1 MICKADIARAPMRL
15 TSFTDFA
22 LRALMRLAGE
32 PARSFA
38 TSEIAAE
45 FGISRN
51 HLAKVVRDLADGG
64 FITTQRGVGGGFTL
78 ARPPQS
84 ITLGEVVRA
93 LEGARRWSNAF
104 ASDGGDCVLT
114 PRCRLKAR
122 LAAAREAF
130 MRELDATTLA
140 ECAYPARPGQA
151 ARRTGVSAEVSH
163 EADRIRERRHADR
176 RLHRRRRPRHRVAVA
191 AARKCRPARS
201 QAVAERG
208 TDADSGRHR
217 LTFFSAHRRFRVVV
231 VDAEGAILQRSALDF
246 GNSPLPKSARKPG

>member
-1 MICKADIARAPMRL
+1 MRL

-64 FITTQRGVGGGFTL
+64 FISTQRGAGGGFIL

-93 LEGARRWSNAF
+93 HPKILTFPEPQMVLLRFGPIGLDFEVRGFVAQVFDGAF
-104 ASDGGDCVLT
+104 VASD
-114 PRCRLKAR
+114 
-122 LAAAREAF
+122 
-130 MRELDATTLA
+130 M
-140 ECAYPARPGQA
+140 
-151 ARRTGVSAEVSH
+151 
-163 EADRIRERRHADR
+163 
-176 RLHRRRRPRHRVAVA
+176 RVAIVKA
-191 AARKCRPARS
+191 FSEANVSIA
-201 QAVAERG
+201 QAVVPIS
-208 TDADSGRHR
+208 T
-217 LTFFSAHRRFRVVV
+217 
-231 VDAEGAILQRSALDF
+231 LQ
-246 GNSPLPKSARKPG
+246 P

>member
-1 MICKADIARAPMRL
+1 
-15 TSFTDFA
+15 
-22 LRALMRLAGE
+22 MRLAGE

-38 TSEIAAE
+38 TNEIAAE

-64 FITTQRGVGGGFTL
+64 FITTQRGAGGGFTL

-93 LEGARRWSNAF
+93 LEDRHALVECFRD
-104 ASDGGDCVLT
+104 DGGNCVLQ

-140 ECAYPARPGQA
+140 ECAYPVRPDNPQA
-151 ARRTGVSAEVSH
+151 CSRLPHDQYRLNSRTAPSRST
-163 EADRIRERRHADR
+163 
-176 RLHRRRRPRHRVAVA
+176 PR
-191 AARKCRPARS
+191 
-201 QAVAERG
+201 
-208 TDADSGRHR
+208 
-217 LTFFSAHRRFRVVV
+217 
-231 VDAEGAILQRSALDF
+231 
-246 GNSPLPKSARKPG
+246 